1 MENIKVR
8 LRPHYSFWTK
18 PLLNYG
24 FRKCFQLQNSHIGI
38 YFLSQLG
45 KSEFFLINE
54 PNTFCTY
61 RSWILCCEIIAWSSG
76 EKAILNEVKQINYRV
91 LKYVLIKPSVQISRC
106 QFSLPTDTGI
116 VIFTARISWHMKM
129 KQKATKYSQTQ

>member
-24 FRKCFQLQNSHIGI
+24 FRKCFYRIHTQVSIFYLNQVNQS
-38 YFLSQLG
+38 
-45 KSEFFLINE
+45 FFLINE

-61 RSWILCCEIIAWSSG
+61 RSWILCCEIITWSSG